1 LAVPGVLTC
10 AGGDPPKTRWRN
22 QLGTATIEGG
32 RGMKRLPLL
41 LLLGGI
47 LALGLVGQATAGS
60 DDSQVLEFKTMA
72 PVVSPFTGA
81 ANPVRGI
88 NGGGVPWQ
96 LASAKGELKADGR
109 LEIKVE
115 GLVIVATGVNPVAAF
130 RGVVNCLTPASP
142 TTGVNLVTDPAPA
155 TTAGDATIEANLAL
169 PTPCIAPIVFVTN
182 GTGPAPGAWF
192 ATTGTG

>member
-1 LAVPGVLTC
+1 
-10 AGGDPPKTRWRN
+10 
-22 QLGTATIEGG
+22 
-32 RGMKRLPLL
+32 MKRLPLL
-41 LLLGGI
+41 LLLGVI
-47 LALGLVGQATAGS
+47 LALSLVGQATAGS
-60 DDSQVLEFKTMA
+60 NHSQVLEFKSMA

-142 TTGVNLVTDPAPA
+142 TTGVNLVTNPAPA
-155 TTAGDATIEANLAL
+155 TTGGNARIEAKLAL

>member
-1 LAVPGVLTC
+1 
-10 AGGDPPKTRWRN
+10 
-22 QLGTATIEGG
+22 
-32 RGMKRLPLL
+32 MKRLPLL
-41 LLLGGI
+41 LLLGGV

-60 DDSQVLEFKTMA
+60 NDNQVLEFNTMA
-72 PVVSPFTGA
+72 PVVSPFTGST
-81 ANPVRGI
+81 NPVRGI

-96 LASAKGELKADGR
+96 LASAKGELKANGR

-115 GLVIVATGVNPVAAF
+115 GLVIAATGVNPISAF

-182 GTGPAPGAWF
+182 GTAPPPGAWF

>member
-1 LAVPGVLTC
+1 
-10 AGGDPPKTRWRN
+10 
-22 QLGTATIEGG
+22 
-32 RGMKRLPLL
+32 MKRLPLL

-60 DDSQVLEFKTMA
+60 NDRQVLEFNTMA
-72 PVVSPFTGA
+72 PVVSPFTGST
-81 ANPVRGI
+81 NPVRGI

-96 LASAKGELKADGR
+96 LASAKGELRADGR

-115 GLVIVATGVNPVAAF
+115 GLVIAATGVNPISAF

-169 PTPCIAPIVFVTN
+169 PTPCIAPIAFVTN
-182 GTGPAPGAWF
+182 GTVPPPGAWF

>member
-1 LAVPGVLTC
+1 
-10 AGGDPPKTRWRN
+10 
-22 QLGTATIEGG
+22 
-32 RGMKRLPLL
+32 MKRLPLL

-96 LASAKGELKADGR
+96 LASAKRESHRRLPRGRQLSDASLADHGRQPGDGSCSRDDRGRRNDRGEPRAADAVHRTDRLRDERDGARTRRLVRDHRDRLGLPQEDARGGR
-109 LEIKVE
+109 
-115 GLVIVATGVNPVAAF
+115 
-130 RGVVNCLTPASP
+130 RRR
-142 TTGVNLVTDPAPA
+142 
-155 TTAGDATIEANLAL
+155 DA
-169 PTPCIAPIVFVTN
+169 
-182 GTGPAPGAWF
+182 
-192 ATTGTG
+192 